1 MTILPSPASLLL
13 RQVRLIISPPTSTL
27 FESRAILSE
36 VQSKFGSIST
46 FINQRY
52 DPVLRQ
58 HLKSEPSPTSSSQSP
73 SQTILAVFDRPS
85 SKDSAIG
92 SDPFTIVCG
101 GDLVPSADELDP
113 YNARGLHGRHHPPK
127 RTFSCHIVEE
137 EDPAIHQRLD
147 GQHPYTG
154 PFRVDTLQ
162 LSYGDLVKAGGAP
175 KEVKEMADVM
185 QTERVP
191 IDDKHLKQRKGCEDE
206 LHGVPSRYF
215 YSASDRR
222 EDPQLEGGLMAAW
235 RRSIEKEK
243 TEEESQ
249 RWDGTEPASRLH

>member
-1 MTILPSPASLLL
+1 MTILPSAASLLL

-36 VQSKFGSIST
+36 VQSKFGSVST

-58 HLKSEPSPTSSSQSP
+58 HLKSEPSPTSSSQP
-73 SQTILAVFDRPS
+73 PTQTILAVFDRPS
-85 SKDSAIG
+85 SKNSAIG

-113 YNARGLHGRHHPPK
+113 YNARGLHGQHHPPK

-137 EDPAIHQRLD
+137 EDPAIHQRLAE
-147 GQHPYTG
+147 QNPYTG

-162 LSYGDLVKAGGAP
+162 LSYGDLVKSGAAL
-175 KEVKEMADVM
+175 KEMADVM
-185 QTERVP
+185 QTERIP
-191 IDDKHLKQRKGCEDE
+191 IDDKHLKQRKGGEDE
-206 LHGVPSRYF
+206 LQGVPSRCF

-222 EDPQLEGGLMAAW
+222 EDPQLEGGLMTAW

-243 TEEESQ
+243 TEEGSQ
-249 RWDGTEPASRLH
+249 RWDDADPTSGLH

>member
-1 MTILPSPASLLL
+1 MTILPSPASLLV

-46 FINQRY
+46 FISQRY

-58 HLKSEPSPTSSSQSP
+58 HLKPEPSPPSSSSQSP

-85 SKDSAIG
+85 SKNSAIG

-127 RTFSCHIVEE
+127 RTFTCHIVEE

-147 GQHPYTG
+147 EQHPYTG
-154 PFRVDTLQ
+154 PFRFDTLQ
-162 LSYGDLVKAGGAP
+162 LSYGDLVKSGAAL
-175 KEVKEMADVM
+175 KEMADVM
-185 QTERVP
+185 QMERIP
-191 IDDKHLKQRKGCEDE
+191 IDDMHLKKRKGCEDE
-206 LHGVPSRYF
+206 QGVPSKYF
-215 YSASDRR
+215 YSASDRQ
-222 EDPQLEGGLMAAW
+222 EDPQLKGGLMAAW
-235 RRSIEKEK
+235 RCSIEKKK
-243 TEEESQ
+243 TEEES
-249 RWDGTEPASRLH
+249 R